1 MSKAIGMV
9 EYRTVST
16 GVQAA
21 DIMLKTSSVDIL
33 ESSVVCPG
41 KYITGDLSAVKAA
54 VDASK
59 TRFDAELIDSF
70 VLGNPDEAIFSAIY
84 GATEVKDVKALGI
97 LETFSAASIIV
108 AADAAAKT
116 SQVELIELRLAR
128 GMCGKSY
135 LMLTGEV
142 AAVSAAIDKAKASV
156 ADNGMFLESSVIANP
171 DKRLWDTIL

>member
-41 KYITGDLSAVKAA
+41 KYIVIITGDLSAVKAA

-84 GATEVKDVKALGI
+84 GATEV
-97 LETFSAASIIV
+97 
-108 AADAAAKT
+108 
-116 SQVELIELRLAR
+116 
-128 GMCGKSY
+128 
-135 LMLTGEV
+135 
-142 AAVSAAIDKAKASV
+142 
-156 ADNGMFLESSVIANP
+156 
-171 DKRLWDTIL
+171 

>member
-41 KYITGDLSAVKAA
+41 KYIVIITGDLSAVKAA

-59 TRFDAELIDSF
+59 TRFSAELIDSF

-84 GATEVKDVKALGI
+84 GI
-97 LETFSAASIIV
+97 L
-108 AADAAAKT
+108 
-116 SQVELIELRLAR
+116 
-128 GMCGKSY
+128 
-135 LMLTGEV
+135 
-142 AAVSAAIDKAKASV
+142 
-156 ADNGMFLESSVIANP
+156 
-171 DKRLWDTIL
+171 